1 MKGKSIEKST
11 KYYLSCEYNTP
22 IPKEGRE
29 KESIQ
34 GERARKSTSE
44 GCPYSLI
51 CARLPKSTL
60 WELRYRYN
68 YNSTY
73 YCTYMCREGSGSR
86 ADSRVYYKL

>member
-1 MKGKSIEKST
+1 MKGKSIEKSI

-22 IPKEGRE
+22 VLKEGRE

-44 GCPYSLI
+44 GYLYSLI

-60 WELRYRYN
+60 WELRYHYN
-68 YNSTY
+68 HNSTY
-73 YCTYMCREGSGSR
+73 YCIHMCREGSGSR
-86 ADSRVYYKL
+86 ADSRVHYKL